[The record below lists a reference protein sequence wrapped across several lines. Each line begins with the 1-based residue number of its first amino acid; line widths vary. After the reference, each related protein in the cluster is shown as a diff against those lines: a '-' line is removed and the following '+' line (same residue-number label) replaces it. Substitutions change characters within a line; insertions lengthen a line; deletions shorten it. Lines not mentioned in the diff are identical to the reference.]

1 MPRVSRSSL
10 RAHHRLVSLL
20 VFAGP
25 PVVLAGMSARFLL
38 DRLDATLRASAPL
51 AQAEAA
57 RALGRDVRIGQLTP
71 GLSVASLLDFARN
84 RQSLGT
90 IPIEARDVAVAADPN
105 RPFSQGGEALLRAE
119 RITIALAVPT
129 LLAGDVNGAFPV
141 ITVRRPRALLVRD
154 RFGRFNVADVLRPRT
169 PPRPNAKPFRAQV
182 FIENGALTFRDFA
195 ARLPGADR
203 VPATNFVSGV
213 GASADLRSADFA
225 RFEARGAAA
234 PNSVTVARL
243 GGPFAVTGAFAR
255 TGPGSLGAPA
265 YDPNAARL
273 WFTLHARNAD
283 APYWLR
289 YLFTL
294 PPTGP
299 QVTTGRAQDA
309 RVSLVFPRLPADQV
323 PAFGPSPAAPPVRF
337 SGTLRLSGVH
347 VTNLPR
353 LRPGEALSAV
363 AGNLAFDETTLHT
376 PGLRGT
382 ILGAP
387 FSAFGDVH
395 AWRDAAQ
402 RRIALT
408 LDAPRVPVTRVLDAL
423 LPRGRASLPAGVQ
436 VLAGEGRFA
445 GTLAGRLNNPAFAGD
460 VQLPG
465 LVYQNQELRD
475 VTARNAR
482 YANGTLTLG
491 DLSLAVAGGAFR
503 GAGAAHF
510 AQIARDGTTRLL
522 PANQLAADVSGTLA
536 GANLSRLRLA
546 PLRRILAATGPLSG
560 DANLDLVASVRG
572 GRVASAAANVRIANA
587 RGARGLSIAN
597 ARARVLVENGRIV
610 IPALALNS
618 SFGVARVS
626 GGVGNNG
633 ALDLSIFA
641 AGLDVGKIARLTGRP
656 AGEISGVVY
665 AAGRVT
671 GTLARPLLVARVRA
685 LQPGFRNYRADTL
698 RGAITLLP
706 NRRLIVGTAK
716 EPLVVRALP
725 LSVAVTGTVGLPS
738 ANRTVPALDLVA
750 RLTGP
755 VEVSELARLAR
766 RATAKPG
773 QAPAPTPP
781 GEDYNGLVS
790 AGTVFVSG
798 TTANPRV
805 RGAARLANAV
815 VAGVALD
822 RSAVRFTYG
831 GGALEADATVT
842 RAVPAA
848 VGGAAATAAT
858 SRLGLRARLDN
869 QGRLKGTFGSEGD
882 LDLALLAPLTQDVA
896 PITGSVRLEGTVG
909 GFLRAPV
916 VDARLTQ
923 GTAPLLLAGV
933 PASNLSARLFY
944 DGAMGRARVSD
955 LRLGLATDPDRNNGA
970 TVLRVSEAAYNART
984 GRFSAA
990 LSGSAGR
997 IETLLDTIAARV
1009 APRLAD
1015 AETGAALARQV
1026 RSLQGVLRGGAVT
1039 VESLR
1044 VAGRLEKTGKN
1055 TRVVE
1060 PEVRVALSG
1069 RGVRV
1074 AETIASTLSV
1084 RASLLGDTLTIAEF
1098 EARND
1103 PEDTTITLSGRAN
1116 LDADTGQI
1124 DPARPLVLQ
1133 TNNGSLGFVNA
1144 FFPGQEIKGRAD
1156 LTVVA
1161 TGRTRAPRVE
1171 ASLDARDV
1179 ALVGRVIGRVSAP
1192 LIVLAPRENTSEPAG
1207 ENGQTLPRGQ
1217 IAIVDRALLIQGDN
1231 RIEVT
1236 GTLPFS
1242 YAKLSLPRNEPINV
1256 TATLPSQDLD
1266 LLLDLAGVPGI
1277 APPAPPVPAT
1287 LPATPTTLAAAATV
1301 PGPPA
1306 AAPARTPI
1314 RLSRDAFKGRLEGSV
1329 NLGGTLANRQLS
1341 GTLAIVDGQF
1351 LPPREPGQR
1360 TDRINPVRDLD
1371 AHFSFAGDTIT
1382 IDQFLLALGG
1392 PGRPNADFGTLKLA
1406 GTFNTGNL
1414 SFNRVPAPADNDP
1427 ATPATRLVVAG
1438 GKLDLTATLNRLRVA
1453 EDNLNR
1459 RDEQFRGEI
1468 NGALSISGPLAAPA
1482 VQTKGGPLT
1491 LANAFIQLPRAEGA
1505 PSDQLPRP
1513 IVNPTFTVPIT
1524 VRERAVITNGPGGFR
1539 VETRGTVDANG
1550 SLARPDVVARLTVL
1564 GGSLQLPTTRFT
1576 IQRGGAVFAAFRPSE
1591 GETTDVSGQP
1601 KVVNASKITVSDLT
1615 ARATV
1620 FVPTG
1625 IAPSLDVRASQGPNL
1640 VRSSAPPA
1648 SRSTRYRITVAIDGP
1663 VPLGDDPNEEGLRL
1677 RPTSDPPLSESQI
1690 LALLGSQRQI
1700 EGLAGGD
1707 VQAALSNT
1715 FSQVLNSR
1723 LVPSLLSP
1731 IEQSLAAGLGLEEF
1745 GVEYNPDAPLT
1756 LRLSKRLPT
1765 PLQRFLL
1772 GYTRTLG
1779 TSGLQ
1784 AGQPEPFNLSLT
1796 YEIGPRLQL
1805 GASSD
1810 EQRTYLFFLR
1820 GSLSF

>member
-1 MPRVSRSSL
+1 MKRTLGASRPSL
-10 RAHHRLVSLL
+10 RAHHRLLSLL
-20 VFAGP
+20 VLALP
-25 PVVLAGMSARFLL
+25 PVVLAGMASRFLV
-38 DRLDATLRASAPL
+38 DRLDITLRASAPL
-51 AQAEAA
+51 AQGEAS

-71 GLSVASLLDFARN
+71 GLSVASLLDLVRN

-90 IPIEARDVAVAADPN
+90 IPIEARDVAVAADPD
-105 RPFSQGGEALLRAE
+105 RPFSKGGEALVRADKV
-119 RITIALAVPT
+119 IIALSVPA
-129 LLAGDVNGAFPV
+129 LLTGDVSGAFPV
-141 ITVRRPRALLVRD
+141 ITVQRPRALVVRD
-154 RFGRFNVADVLRPRT
+154 RSGRFNVADVLKPRT
-169 PPRPNAKPFRAQV
+169 PPRPDAKPFRAQIRV
-182 FIENGALTFRDFA
+182 ENGALTFRDFA
-195 ARLPGADR
+195 ARLPGAAR
-203 VPATNFVSGV
+203 VPATNFVSGLN
-213 GASADLRSADFA
+213 ATADLRAADFA
-225 RFEARGAAA
+225 RFDARGAAA
-234 PNSVTVARL
+234 PNTVSVARL

-255 TGPGSLGAPA
+255 TGPGSPGAPA
-265 YDPNAARL
+265 YDPDAARL
-273 WFTLHARNAD
+273 WFTLRARNAD

-299 QVTTGRAQDA
+299 RVTTGRANEA
-309 RVSLVFPRLPADQV
+309 RVSLVFPRLPAERV
-323 PAFGPSPAAPPVRF
+323 PNFGPSPAAPPVRF
-337 SGTLRLSGVH
+337 SGTLRLSGVR
-347 VTNLPR
+347 VANLPR
-353 LRPGEALSAV
+353 LRPNEALSAV
-363 AGNLAFDETTLHT
+363 AGNLAFDEITLHT
-376 PGLRGT
+376 SGLRGT

-387 FSAFGDVH
+387 FSASGDVTE
-395 AWRDAAQ
+395 WRDAAQ
-402 RRIALT
+402 RRITLN
-408 LDAPRVPVTRVLDAL
+408 LDAPRVPVARVLDAL

-436 VLAGEGRFA
+436 VLPGAGSFA

-460 VQLPG
+460 VRLPG
-465 LVYQNQELRD
+465 LVYQGQEMRD

-482 YANGTLTLG
+482 YEGGTLALG
-491 DLSLAVAGGAFR
+491 DVSLAVAGGTFR
-503 GAGAAHF
+503 GAGAVRF
-510 AQIARDGTTRLL
+510 AQIAPDGTTRVL
-522 PANQLAADVSGTLA
+522 PADQLAADVSGTLS

-546 PLRRILAATGPLSG
+546 PLRRTLAAAGPLSG
-560 DANLDLVASVRG
+560 QASLDLVASVRG
-572 GRVASAAANVRIANA
+572 GRVANAAVNVRVANA
-587 RGARGLSIAN
+587 RARGLSIAD
-597 ARARVLVENGRIV
+597 ARARVLVQNGRVV

-626 GGVGNNG
+626 GGVGTNG
-633 ALDLSIFA
+633 ALDLSVFA
-641 AGLDVGKIARLTGRP
+641 AGLDVGKIARLIGRP

-671 GTLARPLLVARVRA
+671 GTLTRPSLVARVRA
-685 LQPGFRNYRADTL
+685 LQPAFRNYRADTL
-698 RGAITLLP
+698 RGAITLSP
-706 NRRLIVGTAK
+706 DRLIVGTAN
-716 EPLVVRALP
+716 EPLVMRALP
-725 LSVAVTGTVGLPS
+725 LNVAVTGSVGLPGA
-738 ANRTVPALDLVA
+738 ANGRRGVPVLDVVA

-755 VEVSELARLAR
+755 VEVSEVVRLAQQ
-766 RATAKPG
+766 ATARPG
-773 QAPAPTPP
+773 APAPAFS
-781 GEDYNGLVS
+781 GKDYNGLVS
-790 AGTVFVSG
+790 AGTVYVGG
-798 TTANPRV
+798 TTASPRV

-822 RSAVRFTYG
+822 RSAVRFTYDKN
-831 GGALEADATVT
+831 ALAADATVT
-842 RAVPAA
+842 RVGANAPASQ
-848 VGGAAATAAT
+848 

-869 QGRLKGTFGSEGD
+869 RGRLSGTFGSEGD

-909 GFLRAPV
+909 GTTRAPV
-916 VDARLTQ
+916 VNARLTQ
-923 GTAPLLLAGV
+923 GNAPLRLAGV
-933 PASNLSARLFY
+933 PVSGLSARLFY
-944 DGAMGRARVSD
+944 DGEAGRARVSD
-955 LRLGLATDPDRNNGA
+955 LRVGFATDSNASGGEA
-970 TVLRVSEAAYNART
+970 TALRVSEAAYSAQT

-990 LSGSAGR
+990 LSGSSER

-1015 AETGAALARQV
+1015 AQTGAALTRQV
-1026 RSLQGVLRGGAVT
+1026 RSLQGVLRGGSVS

-1044 VAGRLEKTGKN
+1044 VAGRLQKTKTT

-1069 RGVRV
+1069 RNVRV
-1074 AETIASTLSV
+1074 AETVASTFSV
-1084 RASLLGDTLTIAEF
+1084 RASLLGDILTINEF

-1116 LDADTGQI
+1116 LDPEGVI

-1133 TNNGSLGFVNA
+1133 TNNGSLGLINA
-1144 FFPGQEIKGRAD
+1144 FFPGREVKGRAD

-1179 ALVGRVIGRVSAP
+1179 ALAGRVIGRVSAP
-1192 LIVLAPRENTSEPAG
+1192 LVVLAPRENTSEPAG
-1207 ENGQTLPRGQ
+1207 DAGQTLPRGQ
-1217 IAIVDRALLIQGDN
+1217 IAIVDRALLLQGDN
-1231 RIEVT
+1231 RAEVT

-1242 YAKLSLPRNEPINV
+1242 YAKLSLPRDEPINV

-1266 LLLDLAGVPGI
+1266 LLLDLAGVPGNA
-1277 APPAPPVPAT
+1277 APPAAVATT
-1287 LPATPTTLAAAATV
+1287 LPAAPTTL
-1301 PGPPA
+1301 PA

-1314 RLSRDAFKGRLEGSV
+1314 SLSRDAFRGQLEGAV
-1329 NLGGTLANRQLS
+1329 NLGGTLDDPKYS
-1341 GTLAIVDGQF
+1341 GALAIVDGQF

-1360 TDRINPVRDLD
+1360 GDRINPVRDLD
-1371 AHFSFAGDTIT
+1371 ARFSFAGDTIT
-1382 IDQFLLALGG
+1382 IDQFALALGG
-1392 PGRPNADFGTLKLA
+1392 PGRPNADFGTLNLA
-1406 GTFNTGNL
+1406 GTLNIKDL
-1414 SFNRVPAPADNDP
+1414 SADRVPVPADNDP
-1427 ATPATRLVVAG
+1427 ATPDTRLVVDG
-1438 GKLDLTATLNRLRVA
+1438 GKLDLTATLNRLRIA
-1453 EDNLNR
+1453 EDNLIGG
-1459 RDEQFRGEI
+1459 DEQVRGEI
-1468 NGALSISGPLAAPA
+1468 NGALRIRGALAAPA
-1482 VQTKGGPLT
+1482 VTTAGGPLT
-1491 LANAFIQLPRAEGA
+1491 LANVFVQLPRSEGA
-1505 PSDQLPRP
+1505 ASDQLPRP
-1513 IVNPTFTVPIT
+1513 IVNPTFNVPIT

-1539 VETRGTVDANG
+1539 VETRGTVEASG
-1550 SLARPDVVARLTVL
+1550 TLARPDVVARLTVL

-1576 IQRGGAVFAAFRPSE
+1576 IQRGGTVFAAFRPSE
-1591 GETTDVSGQP
+1591 GETTNASGQR

-1640 VRSSAPPA
+1640 VRSSVPPTG
-1648 SRSTRYRITVAIDGP
+1648 RTTRYRITVAIDGP
-1663 VPLGDDPNEEGLRL
+1663 VPLSDDPNEEGLRL

-1707 VQAALSNT
+1707 VQTALSNT